1 MLVSVLSGLG
11 QPSTW
16 CVMKILH
23 ITTSLSLGGAE
34 VMLYKLLS
42 RLDPARFD
50 NAVVSLTPPGQLA
63 PKISELGV
71 SVDSVHLSRS
81 KPSPFALARL
91 HRIIRRARP
100 DIIQGWMYHGN
111 IAASLGNQGDR
122 PLIMTVRHA
131 LVDIRHEKL
140 TTRWMI
146 QFGARVSRRA
156 AATIYNSEAG
166 AQQHQA
172 QGYAKDRAVVI
183 PNGFDTE
190 IFKPDGDARD
200 RLRRDLGVA
209 SDTVLVGLVAR
220 YHPVK
225 DHANFIRAAAQ
236 VSQGNVLFVLAG
248 TGADE
253 KNSALMA
260 EIRDADV
267 TERFHLLGERDDV
280 PAVQAALDIATS
292 ASHTDSFPNVIGEA
306 MACGVPCVVTDV
318 GDCGDVV
325 GDTGLVVP
333 PRNPQALANAWMA
346 LLSKP
351 VDERRLM
358 GIQARKRIIERYSL
372 PVVVKQFERVYEDVW
387 ARPQK

>member
-1 MLVSVLSGLG
+1 
-11 QPSTW
+11 
-16 CVMKILH
+16 MKILH

-42 RLDPARFD
+42 CLDPARFD

-71 SVDSVHLSRS
+71 NVDSVHLRRS

-91 HRIIRRARP
+91 HRIIRRTRP

-111 IAASLGNQGDR
+111 IAASLGNQGNK

-146 QFGARVSRRA
+146 QLGARVSRRA

-172 QGYAKDRAVVI
+172 QGYAKEHAVVI
-183 PNGFDTE
+183 PNGFDTD

-200 RLRRDLGVA
+200 KLRRDLGVPP
-209 SDTVLVGLVAR
+209 DTILVGLVAR
-220 YHPVK
+220 YHPMK
-225 DHANFIRAAAQ
+225 DHANFIRAAAR
-236 VSQGNVLFVLAG
+236 VSQSNVRFVLAG

-267 TERFHLLGERDDV
+267 AERVHLLGERDDV
-280 PAVQAALDIATS
+280 PALQASLDIATS
-292 ASHTDSFPNVIGEA
+292 ASYTESFPNVIGEA
-306 MACGVPCVVTDV
+306 MACGVPCAVTDV

-333 PRNPQALANAWMA
+333 PRDPQALADAWVA
-346 LLSKP
+346 FLSKP
-351 VDERRLM
+351 VDVRRAM
-358 GIQARKRIIERYSL
+358 GTQARARIMERYSL
-372 PVVVKQFERVYEDVW
+372 PVVVKRFEDVYEDVG
-387 ARPQK
+387 ARSRE

>member
-1 MLVSVLSGLG
+1 
-11 QPSTW
+11 
-16 CVMKILH
+16 MKILH

-42 RLDPARFD
+42 CLDPARFD

-71 SVDSVHLSRS
+71 NVDSVHLRRS

-91 HRIIRRARP
+91 HRIIRRTRP

-111 IAASLGNQGDR
+111 IAASLGNQGNK

-146 QFGARVSRRA
+146 QLGARVSRRA

-172 QGYAKDRAVVI
+172 QGYAKEHAVVI
-183 PNGFDTE
+183 PNGFDTDV
-190 IFKPDGDARD
+190 FKPDGDARHK
-200 RLRRDLGVA
+200 LRRDLGIPP
-209 SDTVLVGLVAR
+209 DTILVGLVAR
-220 YHPVK
+220 YHPMK
-225 DHANFIRAAAQ
+225 DHANFIRAAAR
-236 VSQGNVLFVLAG
+236 VSQSNVRFVLAG

-267 TERFHLLGERDDV
+267 AERVHLLGERDDV
-280 PAVQAALDIATS
+280 PALQASLDIATS
-292 ASHTDSFPNVIGEA
+292 ASYTESFPNVIGEA
-306 MACGVPCVVTDV
+306 MACGVPCAVTDV

-333 PRNPQALANAWMA
+333 PRDPQALADAWVA
-346 LLSKP
+346 FLSKP
-351 VDERRLM
+351 VDVRRAM
-358 GIQARKRIIERYSL
+358 GTQARARIMERYSL
-372 PVVVKQFERVYEDVW
+372 PVVVKRFEDVYEDVG
-387 ARPQK
+387 ARSRE

>member
-1 MLVSVLSGLG
+1 
-11 QPSTW
+11 
-16 CVMKILH
+16 MKILH

-42 RLDPARFD
+42 SIDRDRFD
-50 NAVVSLTPPGQLA
+50 SAVVSLTPPGQLA
-63 PKISELGV
+63 SRVSELGV

-81 KPSPFALARL
+81 RPSPFALAKLR
-91 HRIIRRARP
+91 RIIRLTQP
-100 DIIQGWMYHGN
+100 DIIQGWMYHGI
-111 IAASLGNQGDR
+111 IAASLGNPGDK

-131 LVDIRHEKL
+131 LTDIRHEKL

-146 QFGARVSRRA
+146 QLGARVSRRA

-166 AQQHQA
+166 ARQHQA
-172 QGYAKDRAVVI
+172 QGYAKNRSVVI

-190 IFKPDGDARD
+190 AFKPDENEKEK
-200 RLRRDLGVA
+200 LRRDLGIPP
-209 SDTVLVGLVAR
+209 DTMLVGLVAR
-220 YHPVK
+220 YHPMK
-225 DHANFIRAAAQ
+225 DHGNFIRAAAQ
-236 VSQGNVLFVLAG
+236 VPQGNVHFLLAG

-260 EIRDADV
+260 EIRDAGV
-267 TERFHLLGERDDV
+267 MERFHLLGERDDIA
-280 PAVQAALDIATS
+280 AVQASLDIATS
-292 ASHTDSFPNVIGEA
+292 ASYTESFPNVIGEA

-333 PRNPQALANAWMA
+333 PRDPQALAEAWTA

-351 VDERRLM
+351 ADERQRM
-358 GIQARKRIIERYSL
+358 GDRARQRIIERYSL
-372 PVVVKQFERVYEDVW
+372 PVVVKRFEDVYEDVA
-387 ARPQK
+387 ARPVE